1 MIYAEV
7 IGDPVAQTKSP
18 LIHRYWLDRLGLAG
32 EYRATRVESSELASF
47 LERRRCDGDWRG
59 CNVTIPHKESV
70 LPLLDQLDGGA
81 AAIGAVNCVI
91 PGPVGHTGYNTDID
105 GVAAAL
111 DRARPEGCK
120 AAIIGAGGAARAAVA
135 YLAARRAGSIAIVVR
150 DPKKAEPLRKLARET
165 RVEIGDFKSADALF
179 NGASLLVNASPLGM
193 AGCPDMPPGLV
204 AAVARNAAGAML
216 FDMVYKPVE
225 TGFLLAGRNNGA
237 QVVDGLT
244 MLVGQAARAFELF
257 FGQAAPPPDPPLR
270 DLLTT

>member
-1 MIYAEV
+1 MYAEV

-32 EYRATRVESSELASF
+32 EYRATRVESSDLASF
-47 LERRRCDGDWRG
+47 LERRRSDGDWRG

-70 LPLLDQLDGGA
+70 LPFLDQLDGGA
-81 AAIGAVNCVI
+81 ATIGAVNCII
-91 PGPVGHTGYNTDID
+91 PGRLGHIGYNTDID
-105 GVAAAL
+105 GLAAAL
-111 DRARPEGCK
+111 DRARPEGRK

-135 YLAARRAGSIAIVVR
+135 YLASKGVESIVIVVR
-150 DPKKAEPLRKLARET
+150 DPKKAEPLRELARGT
-165 RVEIGDFKSADALF
+165 RVVIGDFKSADALF

-193 AGCPDMPPGLV
+193 AGCPDMPRDLV
-204 AAVARNAAGAML
+204 AALARNAAGATV

-237 QVVDGLT
+237 QVVDGLA

-257 FGQAAPPPDPPLR
+257 FGKPAPLPDAFLR